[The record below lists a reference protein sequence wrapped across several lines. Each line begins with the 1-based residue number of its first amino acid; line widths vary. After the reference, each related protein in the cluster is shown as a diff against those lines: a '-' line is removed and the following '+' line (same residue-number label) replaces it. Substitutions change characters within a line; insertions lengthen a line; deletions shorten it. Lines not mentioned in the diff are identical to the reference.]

1 MSPRAISD
9 LVVTSPPLL
18 HVDDPV
24 EAAVRTVVD
33 AELPALPVVDD
44 QERWVGIFGE
54 REFMEALFPGY
65 LKTLKGAAFLTR
77 TLDEAIDKREA
88 CRIEPVGRH
97 MLTEHVEVGPD
108 FSDAHIAEVFLHH
121 RVLVVPIVD
130 DRRVVGLITRRDF
143 FRALA
148 ERFLGNR
155 PGGDFPA

>member
-1 MSPRAISD
+1 MSPRAISE
-9 LVVTSPPLL
+9 LVLTSPPLL
-18 HVDDPV
+18 HTDETV
-24 EAAVRTVVD
+24 EAAVRRVVES
-33 AELPALPVVDD
+33 ELPALPVVDD
-44 QERWVGIFGE
+44 DERFKGIFGE

-77 TLDEAIDKREA
+77 TLDEAIDKRES
-88 CRIEPVGRH
+88 CRIEAVGTH

-108 FSDAHIAEVFLHH
+108 YSDAHIAEVFLHH

-148 ERFLGNR
+148 QRFLDR
-155 PGGDFPA
+155 T